1 MVERPQHHTSVLTLW
16 SILRTNNYWAVNC
29 MWEVTVSLRHR
40 FTSQFWWAL
49 EPTVNSHQHTLPCSC
64 SDCHTVSHSQIKS
77 LLFWNKVITLY
88 SVTVKLE
95 GEKTGAG
102 AVKIRQKQHAKLTIL
117 EISFLNKYV
126 KMYNFSTL
134 SLSLSLPACSLC
146 TYTSFSLLAQLT
158 FKSVNIITHI
168 QNIYKVQRLE
178 IFIQSQI
185 LQTVF
190 HPDLHQIFSALL
202 FCTQWTG
209 HGMHIYVSWRIRHLI
224 ND

>member
-1 MVERPQHHTSVLTLW
+1 MVEWLQHHTSVLTLW
-16 SILRTNNYWAVNC
+16 SILRTNHYCAVNC
-29 MWEVTVSLRHR
+29 TWEVTVSLRHR
-40 FTSQFWWAL
+40 FTSKIWWAL
-49 EPTVNSHQHTLPCSC
+49 EPAVNSHQHTLPCSY
-64 SDCHTVSHSQIKS
+64 SDCHADSHSQIKS

-95 GEKTGAG
+95 KQMGAG
-102 AVKIRQKQHAKLTIL
+102 VVKIRQKQHTKLTIL
-117 EISFLNKYV
+117 EILFLNKYV

-134 SLSLSLPACSLC
+134 SLSLPTCSLF
-146 TYTSFSLLAQLT
+146 TYTSFSLLVQLT
-158 FKSVNIITHI
+158 FKSVHNIITHI

-202 FCTQWTG
+202 FST
-209 HGMHIYVSWRIRHLI
+209 
-224 ND
+224 